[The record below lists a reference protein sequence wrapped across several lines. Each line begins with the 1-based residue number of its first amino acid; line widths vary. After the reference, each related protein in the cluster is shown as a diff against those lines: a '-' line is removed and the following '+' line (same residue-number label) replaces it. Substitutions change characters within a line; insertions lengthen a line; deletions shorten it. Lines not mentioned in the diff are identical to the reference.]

1 MENQCY
7 ASFFKRFLAVLL
19 DMMITCIPFGII
31 VVIFELI
38 MFATGIDKELVKV
51 LGYLPG
57 LFLNW
62 LYYGIME
69 SSPMQGTLGKM
80 ICKIRVTDLN
90 GERISLVKA
99 TGRFFGKYLS
109 GFLLGVGYIMAAF
122 TERRQ
127 ALHDKMAGTLVLEG
141 RPASVGVADADPID
155 I

>member
-1 MENQCY
+1 
-7 ASFFKRFLAVLL
+7 
-19 DMMITCIPFGII
+19 
-31 VVIFELI
+31 
-38 MFATGIDKELVKV
+38 
-51 LGYLPG
+51 
-57 LFLNW
+57 
-62 LYYGIME
+62 
-69 SSPMQGTLGKM
+69 MQGTLGKM